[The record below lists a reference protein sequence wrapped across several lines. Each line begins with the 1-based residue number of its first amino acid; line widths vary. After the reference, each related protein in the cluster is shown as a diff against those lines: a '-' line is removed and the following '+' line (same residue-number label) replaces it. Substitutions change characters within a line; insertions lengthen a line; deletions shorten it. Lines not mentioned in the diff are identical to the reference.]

1 MNYLPESANKM
12 IDFYQETIERYQA
25 DINKL
30 NKEND
35 INWYASLDM
44 YMYCLRYTFKV
55 IDTYRQYPI
64 QFYKDE
70 IIEMKNRFL
79 SHAESSKDTRLY
91 NLNISI
97 VRYCETAFAEMEK
110 IPTK

>member
-35 INWYASLDM
+35 IYWYASLDM

-55 IDTYRQYPI
+55 IDAFKVHPI

-70 IIEMKNRFL
+70 ILEMQNRFVA
-79 SHAESSKDTRLY
+79 HAASSRDTRLY